1 VIQGFSSL
9 RETAHNREIV
19 RYINEAMLPER
30 FERTSKGHSEISQ
43 TRKSLPAKLR
53 TVLFLVDPTKDA
65 SEIQRQILLM
75 GAPANSL
82 TQLVNDGYVAPVTV
96 FNAPIKAAA
105 LSVED
110 QVAQFRVAKAF
121 MNETVVDALGIRA
134 FLFTLK
140 LEKCA
145 TATDLATL
153 LPGYAEALLK
163 KLDREAVRAM
173 VERAREFIA
182 DAGAK

>member
-1 VIQGFSSL
+1 
-9 RETAHNREIV
+9 
-19 RYINEAMLPER
+19 
-30 FERTSKGHSEISQ
+30 
-43 TRKSLPAKLR
+43 
-53 TVLFLVDPTKDA
+53 
-65 SEIQRQILLM
+65 
-75 GAPANSL
+75 
-82 TQLVNDGYVAPVTV
+82 
-96 FNAPIKAAA
+96 
-105 LSVED
+105 
-110 QVAQFRVAKAF
+110 